1 MRIKHVPYTKKNVTT
16 IDLVVGD
23 EILYRDEDYFNKV
36 QDEVEE
42 AYLDQVRN
50 LTNLNPVI
58 SEEETKPEV
67 TKTNNNNSKMTAPL
81 EEHAETG
88 PLVPCKVCNR
98 TFLQD
103 RISKHAEV
111 CHKTTGKQRPV
122 YDVVGARVQGTDAG
136 EMVTMGKIKLE
147 PARPLEKKSELMKK
161 YNTENDAKTDQ
172 ADQKAAPKAKD
183 KDGMKLA
190 ESKNG
195 AAFQVMFDGSQNMKM
210 QKPSTAFSKSK
221 LPPIVH
227 KQQAQDLRKL
237 SAKNWKRQRNQVSP
251 DFNSSQTSFSE
262 EDEDFLASSM
272 VSTKTVC
279 SDAFDFLFDEKNL
292 NPEDA
297 LHKEFNR
304 QSSTITHDPCIE
316 NDPNKKLVTQNESSC
331 CVIS

>member
-1 MRIKHVPYTKKNVTT
+1 MRIKHVPYTKRNLTT
-16 IDLVVGD
+16 LDLVVQD
-23 EILYRDEDYFNKV
+23 EILYRDENYFNQV
-36 QDEVEE
+36 QDEIEE
-42 AYLDQVRN
+42 QYLDQVRK
-50 LTNLNPVI
+50 LSSVI
-58 SEEETKPEV
+58 SEEEVNPEINKSS
-67 TKTNNNNSKMTAPL
+67 TMTAPL

-88 PLVPCKVCNR
+88 PLIPCKVCNR

-111 CHKTTGKQRPV
+111 CHKATAKQRPV
-122 YDVVGARVQGTDAG
+122 YDIVGARVGGTDAG
-136 EMVTMGKIKLE
+136 EMVAAGKIKLE
-147 PARPLEKKSELMKK
+147 PAKPMEKKSELMKK

-172 ADQKAAPKAKD
+172 TDQKPAEKAKN

-195 AAFQVMFDGSQNMKM
+195 AAFQVMFDGSQNPKM

-221 LPPIVH
+221 LPPIVM
-227 KQQAQDLRKL
+227 KQQQSQDLRKL

-304 QSSTITHDPCIE
+304 QSSTITQDPCSE
-316 NDPNKKLVTQNESSC
+316 NDQNKKLVTQNESSC